1 MFTDAGQLSVK
12 QAYALLTSTV
22 VPRPIAWISTT
33 NAAGHI
39 NLAPFSYFQAL
50 CSDPPMLT
58 VSITA
63 GRGGGVKDTLR
74 LLRETGHCGVH
85 LVEEHDLA
93 RMNLTSAE
101 LPPDDSEATY
111 ANVETAPWPGLP
123 IARITSSRAAF
134 ACKLVDEHH
143 YGNAHGVTLVV
154 CEIVAV
160 WTDPAIVDVDGAV
173 VGGSI
178 HPVARLGGT
187 NYALLGERPSLAR
200 PKV

>member
-1 MFTDAGQLSVK
+1 MFTDAAQLSVK

-22 VPRPIAWISTT
+22 VPRPIAWISTM

-58 VSITA
+58 VSITT
-63 GRGGGVKDTLR
+63 GRGGVVKDTLR
-74 LLRETGHCGVH
+74 LLRETGFCGVH

-101 LPPDDSEATY
+101 LPPEQSEAAY
-111 ANVETAPWPGLP
+111 ANIQTAPWPGLP
-123 IARITSSRAAF
+123 VARIASSRAAF

-143 YGNAHGVTLVV
+143 YGNAQGVSLVV
-154 CEIVAV
+154 LEVVAV
-160 WTDPAIVDVDGAV
+160 WTDPSIVDDDGAV
-173 VGGSI
+173 VGSAI
-178 HPVARLGGT
+178 NPVARLGGA